1 MSLMLREPMNSLTYS
16 LMLNEYVAHW
26 DVGSK
31 GIHYK
36 RLLYATLS
44 TLRCLCQGIR
54 ASFRCFFFISFFF
67 LVFFLF
73 SVWDMTVFHQHDG

>member
-44 TLRCLCQGIR
+44 TLRCLSQIT
-54 ASFRCFFFISFFF
+54 
-67 LVFFLF
+67 
-73 SVWDMTVFHQHDG
+73 SVINNDPLTVYQ